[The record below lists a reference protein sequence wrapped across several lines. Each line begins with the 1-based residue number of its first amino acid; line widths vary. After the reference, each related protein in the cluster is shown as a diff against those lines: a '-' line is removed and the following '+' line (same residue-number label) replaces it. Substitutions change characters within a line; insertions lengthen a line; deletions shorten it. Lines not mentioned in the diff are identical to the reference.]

1 LDLETV
7 ALENSD
13 SSIQTE
19 KKQTINVGEIY
30 GKISPY
36 ITNLDYIKDFLEK
49 HTKCTREELTIIIES
64 ELKNKKTQITTD
76 LRILLNS
83 L

>member
-1 LDLETV
+1 M
-7 ALENSD
+7 AMENSD
-13 SSIQTE
+13 STAQTE
-19 KKQTINVGEIY
+19 NLETINVQEIY

-36 ITNLDYIKDFLEK
+36 LTNLDYIKDFLEK
-49 HTKCTREELTIIIES
+49 HSECTREELTIIIES
-64 ELKNKKTQITTD
+64 ELKHKKAQIKTD